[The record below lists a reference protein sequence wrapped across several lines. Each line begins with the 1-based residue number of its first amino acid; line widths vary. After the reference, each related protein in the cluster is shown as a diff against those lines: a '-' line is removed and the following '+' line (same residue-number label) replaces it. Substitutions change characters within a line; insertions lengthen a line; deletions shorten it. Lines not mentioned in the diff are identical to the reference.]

1 MLTIKSVKKIIGTS
15 YNEWLDVAD
24 VSIDNER
31 YEFVLLSN
39 NGHQQIE
46 YISLNRNPTQNGKYI
61 MEYNGE
67 ILPLRIDEFD
77 TIQKIIVCMQNV

>member
-24 VSIDNER
+24 VRIDNER

-39 NGHQQIE
+39 NGQQQIE
-46 YISLNRNPTQNGKYI
+46 YISLYRKPMQNGKYV

-67 ILPLRIDEFD
+67 RLPLRIEDFD
-77 TIQKIIVCMQNV
+77 TIQKIIECMQNI